1 MVQGAGK
8 CDANKCKIGFGLTL
22 AYECER
28 EFITSYCCVLV
39 LDQSRKGRV
48 LNRKKTIIYSLL
60 TSARKANVENWKM
73 WHQNANV
80 ENAGLENAKKE
91 NMGHRK
97 LLKVSHV

>member
-1 MVQGAGK
+1 MRRQQVQDRLRF
-8 CDANKCKIGFGLTL
+8 DASLRMRTWVHNFILLCIGIGSV
-22 AYECER
+22 EER
-28 EFITSYCCVLV
+28 ES
-39 LDQSRKGRV
+39 SES
-48 LNRKKTIIYSLL
+48 KKTIIYSLL